1 MATSSPPSFV
11 YPDQPMTIDVTLP
24 QLGES
29 VTEGTVSKWL
39 VREGDT
45 VQKDQAIVSI
55 STDKADTEVYAPAA
69 GKVIKLAVKEG
80 DVVPVKALLAILDE
94 NAEASTA
101 SHPLAPPPAP
111 ASPRASPATRQAAR
125 EHDVDLAKV
134 TGSGDG
140 GRITKDDVMRA
151 TIPEP
156 PPTHP
161 GPPSRPLQP
170 ATQQIQ
176 QLMNPQP
183 ASPQQ
188 GGHGAFKLPPYRP
201 NPGDQVIPFTRRRR
215 ITADHMVYSKLTSP
229 HVVTVAEI
237 DLQRANK
244 LREAN

>member
-1 MATSSPPSFV
+1 T
-11 YPDQPMTIDVTLP
+11 
-24 QLGES
+24 
-29 VTEGTVSKWL
+29 
-39 VREGDT
+39 
-45 VQKDQAIVSI
+45 
-55 STDKADTEVYAPAA
+55 
-69 GKVIKLAVKEG
+69 
-80 DVVPVKALLAILDE
+80 
-94 NAEASTA
+94 
-101 SHPLAPPPAP
+101 
-111 ASPRASPATRQAAR
+111 
-125 EHDVDLAKV
+125 
-134 TGSGDG
+134 
-140 GRITKDDVMRA
+140 
-151 TIPEP
+151 PEP

-244 LREAN
+244 LREANKDRYKKEGHSLTMLAFVVVATAKALRETPQLNARVLEDAYVLFKDVNIGVA